1 MLLHASDGNLHWT
14 GLQKDLGRKLNLQRS
29 ILTKLGVNGVLQ
41 CAKAM

>member
-14 GLQKDLGRKLNLQRS
+14 ELQKDLGRELYLQRS
-29 ILTKLGVNGVLQ
+29 ILTKLRANGVLQ